1 MRWKSSPVRINR
13 LSVVFKATQ
22 HKALLPL
29 PPRPR
34 VLRWPGRSWPQHR
47 RRTLQLLHQFPRIIR
62 VNPVLPQR
70 LRHIADGPLH
80 GLHINQW
87 WQRVLCAPPA
97 FNIRLLLV
105 LVASVS
111 VFHGRRLALL
121 PILAKPLAPPIVAIP
136 LLHYLAVQCSCPSPI
151 AVMRVFHRNA
161 FPFSANLLATSSIR
175 IPKGLAH
182 LSQTAS
188 PASPVKGLWLDIPR

>member
-34 VLRWPGRSWPQHR
+34 VLHWPGRPWPQHR

-80 GLHINQW
+80 GLQINQW
-87 WQRVLCAPPA
+87 RQRVLCAPPA

-136 LLHYLAVQCSCPSPI
+136 LLHYLAAQCPCSP
-151 AVMRVFHRNA
+151 AVPILRVFHPPCLSIFCQLTR
-161 FPFSANLLATSSIR
+161 FSSIR
-175 IPKGLAH
+175 IPKGLAR
-182 LSQTAS
+182 LSQ
-188 PASPVKGLWLDIPR
+188 PVPQPPPVSLI